1 MADADLAIIN
11 LVVRLLLRADLSIL
25 WSAYSCELIY
35 QSCKYFI
42 AFNITC
48 SCSLSF

>member
-25 WSAYSCELIY
+25 QILHR
-35 QSCKYFI
+35 F
-42 AFNITC
+42 
-48 SCSLSF
+48 